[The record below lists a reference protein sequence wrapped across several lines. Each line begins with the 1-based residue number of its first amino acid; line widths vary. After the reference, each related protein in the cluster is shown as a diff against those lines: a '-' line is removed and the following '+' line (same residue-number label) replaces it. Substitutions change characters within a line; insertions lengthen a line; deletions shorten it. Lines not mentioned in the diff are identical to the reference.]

1 MALAIVLGTLH
12 PLRGQSMPQQMNLYR
27 YEVCASAVRPT
38 TLQSIAQL
46 LNYWLMLISLGIR
59 HLVVRLDSQLV
70 VLQLSNIYS
79 IQRLTL
85 LRVYLR
91 IRLLERYFDHIEYQH
106 IPRCLNTLT
115 DALANYVLDIHLNH
129 L

>member
-1 MALAIVLGTLH
+1 
-12 PLRGQSMPQQMNLYR
+12 MPQQTNLYL

-38 TLQSIAQL
+38 TLQSIASVIEL
-46 LNYWLMLISLGIR
+46 LVDAISLGIH

-79 IQRLTL
+79 IRSPTL

-106 IPRCLNTLT
+106 IPRCL
-115 DALANYVLDIHLNH
+115 IH
-129 L
+129 